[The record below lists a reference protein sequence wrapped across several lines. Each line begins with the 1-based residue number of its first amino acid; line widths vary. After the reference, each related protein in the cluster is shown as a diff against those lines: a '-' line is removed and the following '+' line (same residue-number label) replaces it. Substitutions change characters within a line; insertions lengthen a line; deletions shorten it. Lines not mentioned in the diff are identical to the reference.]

1 MVQCALSSEA
11 QSQQVPE
18 HDSWDFPE
26 AGLGSQ
32 PGCALE
38 ACPPVARQIWTDE
51 LYTER
56 TLALEER
63 TQAKHTCQL
72 YTRSPL
78 QNTGLECEPPLQNT
92 IVWCSGSTDTS
103 TAHVHSKDTAQQ
115 TDLVSCTSHPEDWR
129 HVQSCPNTSG
139 A

>member
-1 MVQCALSSEA
+1 M
-11 QSQQVPE
+11 SQQ
-18 HDSWDFPE
+18 
-26 AGLGSQ
+26 
-32 PGCALE
+32 GCALE
-38 ACPPVARQIWTDE
+38 ACPPVARQVWTDE

-92 IVWCSGSTDTS
+92 SVWCSGSTDTS
-103 TAHVHSKDTAQQ
+103 TAHVPSKDTAQQ
-115 TDLVSCTSHPEDWR
+115 TDLVSCRSTPRRLASSAELPKHKCSVKCRQRKVAADW
-129 HVQSCPNTSG
+129 
-139 A
+139 